1 MVHRQLRAKTGLMHR
16 SKRRLYSIT
25 SSARTSRED
34 GTSRPGALA
43 IDDQFVLGRRLHRKV
58 GGVCA
63 PQDAIDIRRR
73 LSKRVDEEGRLL
85 SL

>member
-1 MVHRQLRAKTGLMHR
+1 MHR

-25 SSARTSRED
+25 SSARTSWED
-34 GTSRPGALA
+34 GTSRPSAFCGLE

-58 GGVCA
+58 GGFFA
-63 PQDAIDIRRR
+63 PQDSIDIRRR

-85 SL
+85 SI